1 MDTKAPYWIDTLKR
15 KVNDDM
21 ERTAYIDHHAD
32 ILNAI
37 IESSFD
43 GLWICDAE
51 GKILKIN
58 RASEKINGISE
69 EQVIGKNVSQL
80 VEEGFLDRSV
90 TLEVLK
96 KKERISIIQNLNNGK
111 KLLVTGN
118 PIFID
123 EKLSYVLTNDRDI
136 TELIRLKEELEESRQ
151 TSRKYLRKLQKVLH
165 GEIGEKE
172 GFVFCS
178 KGMKGIYEMIQ
189 KVSEVDVT
197 VLLQGES
204 GVGKSRIAHM
214 IHEHSYRQKGA
225 FIHVNCGAIPE
236 TLLESELF
244 GYVKGAF
251 TGAKKEGK
259 PGVFE
264 MANGGTL
271 FLDEIT
277 EMPVNLQV
285 KLLHVLDKGTI
296 RRIGDIVTRDIDA
309 RIIAAS
315 NRDIHKLVNE
325 KRFREDLFFRINIVP
340 LKIPALRQRIEDIP
354 LLLTHFLKFYNTR
367 YKKSISIAPE
377 IANMIC
383 QYSFPGNIRE
393 LSNLIERLVVM
404 VQHDEIGM
412 EDIPNY
418 VMQNVLFPRK
428 KEKST
433 SFDLS
438 LKGAIHN
445 FEKEILKNAIKL
457 CKTQQDLANLLGV
470 SQPTIA
476 RKLRQH
482 GLIRLVE
489 WN

>member
-1 MDTKAPYWIDTLKR
+1 
-15 KVNDDM
+15 M
-21 ERTAYIDHHAD
+21 EKTAYIDHHAD

-80 VEEGFLDRSV
+80 VEEGFFDRSV
-90 TLEVLK
+90 TLEVIE

-136 TELIRLKEELEESRQ
+136 TELIHLKEELEESRQ

-165 GEIGEKE
+165 EEIGEE
-172 GFVFCS
+172 ESFVFCS

-214 IHEHSYRQKGA
+214 IHEHSYRQKGD

-244 GYVKGAF
+244 GYVQGAF

-296 RRIGDIVTRDIDA
+296 RRIGDIVTRDIDV

-354 LLLTHFLKFYNTR
+354 LLLTHFLKFYNTH

-404 VQHDEIGM
+404 AQHHEIGM

-418 VMQNVLFPRK
+418 VMENVLFPYK
-428 KEKST
+428 KEKSA

-438 LKGAIHN
+438 LKGAIRN
-445 FEKEILKNAIKL
+445 FEKETLKNAIKL